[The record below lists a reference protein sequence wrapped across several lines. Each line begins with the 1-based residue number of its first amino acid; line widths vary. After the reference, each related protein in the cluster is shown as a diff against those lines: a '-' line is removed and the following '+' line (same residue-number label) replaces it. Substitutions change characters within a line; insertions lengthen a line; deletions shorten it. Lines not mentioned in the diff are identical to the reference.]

1 MDENGNTR
9 GLLAALEKSIVDLLM
24 SQEQLLLRVS
34 DTNDSAQVRAL
45 PSNVEAEAAFLG
57 AVLIDNRVI
66 EELQTQLGPQHFFE
80 PVHARIYERILG
92 LLDRKAVVTPVTLRP
107 YFEADEQLKAL
118 GGVSYL
124 ARLTADGQG
133 LLAPRELA
141 EQIYDLALLRE
152 LISVGRGL
160 VEGAMDTS
168 ESVEPMEQ
176 IEQAEAALYKV
187 AEGAATAN
195 EAQSF
200 GVATRTA
207 ISAIEKAFNSG
218 GHISGKTTGLTSVNQ
233 KIGGLHDSDLI
244 ILAGRP
250 GMGKTS
256 LVTNIAFNAADRLQ
270 RDHADGIETEKSVG
284 AAVAFFSL
292 EMSADQLA
300 TRILAEQSG
309 ISSEALRMGKI
320 SREDFQQLSFASQR
334 LAELP
339 LFIDDTPGL
348 SIAALRTRARRLKRR
363 HDIGLVIIDYLQL
376 LSGSGRATDNRVNEI
391 SEISR
396 GLKTLAKELH
406 VPVIALSQLSRA
418 VEQRDDKR
426 PMLSD
431 LRESGSIE
439 QDADMVWFVYRE
451 DYYVKATEPKFPS
464 DTDSP
469 DVKDKWEAWR
479 QKMEE
484 VTGLS
489 ELIIAKQRHGATGK
503 VRLRFE
509 ARITKFSD
517 LAPDDLRA
525 NQYDSD

>member
-1 MDENGNTR
+1 MVQPVA
-9 GLLAALEKSIVDLLM
+9 LARTDGAE
-24 SQEQLLLRVS
+24 
-34 DTNDSAQVRAL
+34 VRTL
-45 PSNVEAEAAFLG
+45 PANVEAEAAFLG

-66 EELQTQLGPQHFFE
+66 EELQTPLTPLHFFE
-80 PVHARIYERILG
+80 PVHGRLYERILQ

-107 YFEADEQLKAL
+107 YFEADESLKAL
-118 GGVSYL
+118 GGVAYL

-152 LISVGRGL
+152 LISVGRNL
-160 VEGAMDTS
+160 VESAMDTS

-176 IEQAEAALYKV
+176 IEHAEAALYKV
-187 AEGAATAN
+187 AEGAATQN
-195 EAQSF
+195 EAKSF
-200 GVATRTA
+200 GSATRVA
-207 ISAIEKAFNSG
+207 IQAIEKAFNSG

-256 LVTNIAFNAADRLQ
+256 LVTNIAFNTAQ
-270 RDHADGIETEKSVG
+270 RYVDDTVRDGMPHEKSVG
-284 AAVAFFSL
+284 APVAFFSL

-300 TRILAEQSG
+300 TRILAEQSN

-320 SREDFQQLSFASQR
+320 SREDFQSLSFASQR

-339 LFIDDTPGL
+339 LYIDDSPGL
-348 SIAALRTRARRLKRR
+348 TIADLRTRARRLKRR
-363 HDIGLVIIDYLQL
+363 HNIGLVIIDYLQL
-376 LSGSGRATDNRVNEI
+376 LSGSGRANDNRVNEI

-396 GLKTLAKELH
+396 GLKTLAKELG

-464 DTDSP
+464 DTDGI
-469 DVKDKWEAWR
+469 DVKDKWETWR
-479 QKMEE
+479 AKMEE

-517 LAPDDLRA
+517 LAPDDMRA
-525 NQYDSD
+525 AFESD